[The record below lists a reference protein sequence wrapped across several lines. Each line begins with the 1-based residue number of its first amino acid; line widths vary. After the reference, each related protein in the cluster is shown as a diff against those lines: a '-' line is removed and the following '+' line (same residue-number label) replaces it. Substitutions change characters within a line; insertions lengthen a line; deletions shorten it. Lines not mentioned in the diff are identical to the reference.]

1 MNDAATTAPEPSP
14 VRTLHAPGPHSLSM
28 LTVRGGLLADDE
40 SLTYAMS
47 ARKGRI
53 TPRVFILAT
62 LVSAAILVAIVAIPQ
77 WLSKQAR
84 LEVQRSHVAQIAR
97 LAASALDG
105 DLHHRLLDAKNYTP
119 QLYSQALAPLVRFHS
134 ANPDIFYVYTMVEQ
148 NGSTFFVLD
157 TAASPDLRT
166 EHRLRASGYME
177 RFQLRKEYESDWLQ
191 QIAAG
196 KTWVTPTFQQ
206 DDYGDFLTAHT
217 PIYDSQKRYSGFV
230 GVDFDL
236 AYYLA
241 QEARFRAIGT
251 WSLAAALLVSLL
263 IGYLIARY
271 HFDLHHRI
279 EDYYFTSIRDGLT
292 GLLNRRGAMDAI
304 GKSLARRSASY
315 ATLLVDIDNL
325 KTMNDT
331 HGHAHGD
338 AVIGCV
344 ASAIRESIREGD
356 DCARL
361 GGDEFMIFAPDCDQ
375 HGAEEIARRIL
386 SAVSRPRA
394 ELAGASFTVSIGIT
408 VQNYA
413 IAGFDRMYREADS
426 ALYHAKTS
434 GKHRFALFEPFMA
447 R

>member
-1 MNDAATTAPEPSP
+1 MLPSQQGFLAA
-14 VRTLHAPGPHSLSM
+14 
-28 LTVRGGLLADDE
+28 DQ
-40 SLTYAMS
+40 SLTHVMN
-47 ARKGRI
+47 ARKGHF
-53 TPRVFILAT
+53 TPRIFVLAT
-62 LVSAAILVAIVAIPQ
+62 LAAAAILVTIVAVPQ

-84 LEVQRSHVAQIAR
+84 LDVQRSHVAQIGR
-97 LAASALDG
+97 LAASVVDG
-105 DLHHRLLDAKNYTP
+105 DLHRQLLDPKNFS
-119 QLYSQALAPLVRFHS
+119 QELYDRALAPLVKFHS
-134 ANPDIFYVYTMVEQ
+134 ANPDIFYVYTMVDRGGE
-148 NGSTFFVLD
+148 TFFVLD
-157 TAASPDLRT
+157 TAASPNLKSP
-166 EHRLRASGYME
+166 HHLRASAYME
-177 RFQLRKEYESDWLQ
+177 RFQLRPEYASDWLQ
-191 QIAAG
+191 QIASG

-206 DDYGDFLTAHT
+206 DDYGDFLTAHV

-251 WSLAAALLVSLL
+251 WSLAAALIVSLL

-271 HFDLHHRI
+271 HYDLNHRL
-279 EDYYFTSIRDGLT
+279 EEHYFTSIRDGLT

-344 ASAIRESIREGD
+344 ATAIRESIRDGD

-361 GGDEFMIFAPDCDQ
+361 GGDEFMIFAPECDQ
-375 HGAEEIARRIL
+375 HGATEIARRIL
-386 SAVSRPRA
+386 NGVAKPRA
-394 ELAGASFTVSIGIT
+394 ELAGNGGFTVSIGIT
-408 VQNYA
+408 VQDYA
-413 IAGFDRMYREADS
+413 TAGFDRMYREADS
-426 ALYHAKTS
+426 ALYHAKST
-434 GKHRFALFEPFMA
+434 GKHRFALFEAFMEREGIA
-447 R
+447 PRESATS

>member
-1 MNDAATTAPEPSP
+1 MNA
-14 VRTLHAPGPHSLSM
+14 RT
-28 LTVRGGLLADDE
+28 
-40 SLTYAMS
+40 
-47 ARKGRI
+47 GRF
-53 TPRVFILAT
+53 TPRVFVLAT
-62 LVSAAILVAIVAIPQ
+62 LVSAAILITIVAVPQ

-84 LEVQRSHVAQIAR
+84 LDVQRSHVAQIAR
-97 LAASALDG
+97 LAASVVDG
-105 DLHHRLLDAKNYTP
+105 NLHRQLLDPKNYTK
-119 QLYSQALAPLVRFHS
+119 QLYDLALAPLVRFHS
-134 ANPDIFYVYTMVEQ
+134 ANPDIFYVYTMVERDGQ
-148 NGSTFFVLD
+148 TFFVLD
-157 TAASPDLRT
+157 TAASPGLKT
-166 EHRLRASGYME
+166 HHRLRASGYME
-177 RFQLRKEYESDWLQ
+177 RFELRPEYASDWLQ
-191 QIAAG
+191 QIGSG

-217 PIYDSQKRYSGFV
+217 PIYDDQKRYSGFV

-241 QEARFRAIGT
+241 QEARFRTIGT
-251 WSLAAALLVSLL
+251 WSLAAALIVSLL
-263 IGYLIARY
+263 IGYLTARY
-271 HFDLHHRI
+271 HYDLNHRL
-279 EDYYFTSIRDGLT
+279 EEHYLTSIRDGLT

-325 KTMNDT
+325 KAMNDT

-375 HGAEEIARRIL
+375 HGATEIARRIL
-386 SAVSRPRA
+386 NGVSRPRS
-394 ELAGASFTVSIGIT
+394 ELDGAGFTVSIGIT

-413 IAGFDRMYREADS
+413 TAGFDRMYREADS
-426 ALYHAKTS
+426 ALYHAKST
-434 GKHRFALFEPFMA
+434 GKQCFSLFEAFMA
-447 R
+447 RESTSPRVSATS

>member
-1 MNDAATTAPEPSP
+1 M
-14 VRTLHAPGPHSLSM
+14 HAHDRQSLGM
-28 LTVRGGLLADDE
+28 LSSHGGFLADDR
-40 SLTYAMS
+40 SLTQTMN
-47 ARKGRI
+47 ARKGRF
-53 TPRVFILAT
+53 TPRVFVLAT
-62 LVSAAILVAIVAIPQ
+62 LVSAAILITIVAVPQ

-84 LEVQRSHVAQIAR
+84 LDVQRSHVAQIAR
-97 LAASALDG
+97 LAASVVDG
-105 DLHHRLLDAKNYTP
+105 NLHRQLLDPKNYGKP
-119 QLYSQALAPLVRFHS
+119 LYDLALAPLVRFHS
-134 ANPDIFYVYTMVEQ
+134 ANPDIFYVYTMVERGGQ
-148 NGSTFFVLD
+148 TFFVLD
-157 TAASPDLRT
+157 TAASPDLKT
-166 EHRLRASGYME
+166 DHRLRASGYME
-177 RFQLRKEYESDWLQ
+177 RFELRPEYASDWLQ
-191 QIAAG
+191 QIASG

-217 PIYDSQKRYSGFV
+217 PIYDDQKRYSGFV

-271 HFDLHHRI
+271 HYDLNHRI
-279 EDYYFTSIRDGLT
+279 EEHYLTSIRDGLT

-325 KTMNDT
+325 KAMNDT

-344 ASAIRESIREGD
+344 ASAIRESIRDGD

-375 HGAEEIARRIL
+375 HGAMEIARRIL
-386 SAVSRPRA
+386 NDASRPRA
-394 ELAGASFTVSIGIT
+394 ELDGTGFTVSIGIT
-408 VQNYA
+408 VQSYA
-413 IAGFDRMYREADS
+413 TAGFDRMYREADS
-426 ALYHAKTS
+426 ALYHAKS
-434 GKHRFALFEPFMA
+434 AGKQGFVLFEAFMA
-447 R
+447 SESTSPRVSVTS

>member
-1 MNDAATTAPEPSP
+1 M
-14 VRTLHAPGPHSLSM
+14 HARDRESLGILSSH
-28 LTVRGGLLADDE
+28 GGFLADDR
-40 SLTYAMS
+40 SLIQTMK
-47 ARKGRI
+47 ARKGRL
-53 TPRVFILAT
+53 TPRVFVLAT
-62 LVSAAILVAIVAIPQ
+62 LASAAILITIVAVPQ

-84 LEVQRSHVAQIAR
+84 LDVQRSHVAQIAR
-97 LAASALDG
+97 LAASVVDG
-105 DLHHRLLDAKNYTP
+105 NLHRQLIDPKNYTK
-119 QLYSQALAPLVRFHS
+119 QLYDVALAPLVRFHS
-134 ANPDIFYVYTMVEQ
+134 ANPDIFYVYTMVDR
-148 NGSTFFVLD
+148 NGGTFFVLD
-157 TAASPDLRT
+157 TAASPDLKT
-166 EHRLRASGYME
+166 DHRLRASGYME
-177 RFQLRKEYESDWLQ
+177 RFELRPEYASDWLQ
-191 QIAAG
+191 QIASG

-217 PIYDSQKRYSGFV
+217 PIYDDQKRYSGFV

-271 HFDLHHRI
+271 HYDLNHRL
-279 EDYYFTSIRDGLT
+279 EEHYFTSIRDGLT

-304 GKSLARRSASY
+304 GKSLARRTASY

-325 KTMNDT
+325 KSMNDT

-375 HGAEEIARRIL
+375 HGATEIARRIL
-386 SAVSRPRA
+386 SEVSRPRS
-394 ELAGASFTVSIGIT
+394 ELDGAGFTVSIGIT

-413 IAGFDRMYREADS
+413 TAGFDRMYREADS
-426 ALYHAKTS
+426 ALYHAKS
-434 GKHRFALFEPFMA
+434 AGKQGFVLFEAFMA
-447 R
+447 RESTSPRVSATS